1 MVFRLMRQTKLFKSP
16 NYLIFAGILVIM
28 FGHISYALESSL
40 YSDAIASV
48 QKQIEAERQ
57 ESTKIQTK
65 ITEERKSLRQSLK
78 SIQRNIDSAKDEL
91 ASLEDAIHKATSRIE
106 KTQIKNEKSLRQFDR
121 IWESLK
127 FNVREFNDLYSLTL
141 PEKNE
146 IELLKDTMAKSNAR
160 GDKIIPL
167 LQNLHDYYMKFF
179 KKASS
184 IVLFESSVY
193 NESGEPVNAKILQL
207 GLLGGIYWSSE
218 EAGMIY
224 LKLGDK
230 HLQSAATGL
239 SKKQRQLLRSSTNE
253 SSEITPVL
261 LDLSQGWAIRKLG
274 MHKNWKS
281 FFASGGFVMYPLAAI
296 AIIALLMI
304 IERSIF
310 YWLFSRSHSKLKKN
324 IISVLINKSYGEA
337 VKIIDTHKGPSKRFW
352 SKCLELVQKKS
363 ARIDEAFQHVIISEI
378 PNLERFL
385 ATLAV
390 FAAICPLL
398 GLLGTVSGMI
408 KTFDVITVFGTGQ
421 HGMLSQGISEA
432 LVTTQVGLV
441 LAIPILLAHA
451 MLSRRSKLTI
461 ENLDQTAGVIV
472 ESIKNGPEK

>member
-1 MVFRLMRQTKLFKSP
+1 MVFRLVTEIKRYKTPSCL
-16 NYLIFAGILVIM
+16 YFASFLVII
-28 FGHISYALESSL
+28 FVNISYAVDPSS

-57 ESTKIQTK
+57 ASTKIQTT
-65 ITEERKSLRQSLK
+65 ITEERNTLRQSLK
-78 SIQRNIDSAKDEL
+78 LIQQNIDSAKEEL
-91 ASLEDAIHKATSRIE
+91 ATLEEDLHKITSRIE

-127 FNVREFNDLYSLTL
+127 FNVTEFNDLYSLTL
-141 PEKNE
+141 TEQNE
-146 IELLKDTMAKSNAR
+146 IEQLKDTIAKSNAR
-160 GDKIIPL
+160 GDEIIPL
-167 LQNLHDYYMKFF
+167 LQGLHDHYMKFF
-179 KKASS
+179 AKASS
-184 IVLFESSVY
+184 IQLFESSVY
-193 NESGEPVNAKILQL
+193 NESGQPVSAKILQL
-207 GLLGGIYWSSE
+207 GLLGGIYWSTE
-218 EAGMIY
+218 EAGLVY
-224 LKLGDK
+224 LKPGGK
-230 HLQSAATGL
+230 HLQSVVTGL

-261 LDLSQGWAIRKLG
+261 LDISQGWAIRKLG

-324 IISVLINKSYGEA
+324 IISVLINQGYGEA